1 MTYNEVYEKYQ
12 KLVRLADAAVH
23 EARSRNIPW
32 EKADEAILAVKTFKA
47 EALAD
52 GWKTCHSYAG
62 INVERAI

>member
-12 KLVRLADAAVH
+12 KLVRLADAACS

-32 EKADEAILAVKTFKA
+32 EKVDEARLAVKTFKA